1 MDEMKLEAKR
11 LGFKSVFLESTITS
25 KLFYEKQG
33 AIQYKEDMAIAIG
46 GVPVECHPMRIDL

>member
-1 MDEMKLEAKR
+1 MKLEAKR